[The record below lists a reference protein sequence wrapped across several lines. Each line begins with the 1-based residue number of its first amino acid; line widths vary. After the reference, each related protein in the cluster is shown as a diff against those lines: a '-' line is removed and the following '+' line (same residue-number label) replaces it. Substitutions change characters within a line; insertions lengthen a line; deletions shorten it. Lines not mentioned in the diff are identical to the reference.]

1 MSVLFRREPSGSAGA
16 ARAAERGLADDRP
29 NAAQLDEITK
39 IVEQRLVTVE
49 FQPIVNMA
57 TGKTVGFETFARGP
71 ANSPL
76 ATPQAMFRAAAA
88 AGLIGELDLVAA
100 NASFAAAR
108 FSPQLNDLTFFL
120 NTDPAGLTQQR
131 SQELLDTAMTAIA
144 ALRIVIELPEHALV
158 RDPVGTIA
166 AADQLRQAGAKI
178 AIDNVGS
185 TAQGLALIPFL
196 RPEVIKLSPQVVASP
211 VQRMA
216 QIMDAVVSYTERS
229 SGLIV
234 AQGIEQDAHARSA
247 IGMGAVLGQGYLYG
261 HPMTVPV
268 AKGEQGEPLEV
279 ERTDEPVDLTT
290 TPYEMLAADRTASR
304 VDTAM
309 FDALA
314 TRLMDRAEAGAEPF
328 VMLIAGTDT
337 GYLAGGRSSRLR
349 TLGSKASLLL
359 LLTTATDLVATREQT
374 VARLEDGDRL
384 RDERVMAVVSPYD
397 ASILVAKPVEGGYDC
412 MLSHDRSLVMRAAR
426 GMLARVTPSPAATV

>member
-1 MSVLFRREPSGSAGA
+1 MG
-16 ARAAERGLADDRP
+16 
-29 NAAQLDEITK
+29 
-39 IVEQRLVTVE
+39 
-49 FQPIVNMA
+49 
-57 TGKTVGFETFARGP
+57 TGQTVGFETFARGP

-100 NASFAAAR
+100 NAAFAAAR

-131 SQELLDTAMTAIA
+131 SPELLDTAMKAMA
-144 ALRIVIELPEHALV
+144 ALRIVIELPETALV

-166 AADQLRQAGAKI
+166 AAHQLRQAGARV
-178 AIDNVGS
+178 AVDNVGS

-196 RPEVIKLSPQVVASP
+196 RPEVIKLSPQLVSSP

-216 QIMDAVVSYTERS
+216 QIVDAVMSYTERS
-229 SGLIV
+229 GGLVV
-234 AQGIEQDAHARSA
+234 AQGIEQDAHASSA
-247 IGMGAVLGQGYLYG
+247 VGMGAVLGQGYHFG

-268 AKGEQGEPLEV
+268 AKDERSEPLDIEW
-279 ERTDEPVDLTT
+279 TDEPVDRVT
-290 TPYEMLAADRTASR
+290 TPYEALAADRAVSR
-304 VDTAM
+304 VDAAM

-314 TRLMDRAEAGAEPF
+314 TRLMDRAEAGVEPF

-374 VARLEDGDRL
+374 VVRIEDGDRL
-384 RDERVMAVVSPYD
+384 RDERVLVVVSPYE
-397 ASILVAKPVEGGYDC
+397 ASMLVAKPVEGGSFDC
-412 MLSHDRSLVMRAAR
+412 MLSHDRSLVLRAAR
-426 GMLARVTPSPAATV
+426 GLVARATPTPATP

>member
-1 MSVLFRREPSGSAGA
+1 MSVLFWRERTASAGV
-16 ARAAERGLADDRP
+16 ARAAERAHTEVERP
-29 NAAQLDEITK
+29 SAAQLDEIAK

-49 FQPIVNMA
+49 FQPIVKMA
-57 TGKTVGFETFARGP
+57 TGQTVGFETCARGP
-71 ANSPL
+71 ANSSL

-100 NASFAAAR
+100 NAAFAAAR
-108 FSPQLNDLTFFL
+108 FSPQLNELTFFH

-131 SQELLDTAMTAIA
+131 SPELLSTFLKAMG
-144 ALRIVIELPEHALV
+144 ALRIVIELSEHALV
-158 RDPVGTIA
+158 RDPVGTLA
-166 AADQLRQAGAKI
+166 AAQQLRQAGARI

-185 TAQGLALIPFL
+185 TSQGLALIPFL

-229 SGLIV
+229 SGLVV
-234 AQGIEQDAHARSA
+234 AQGIEQDNHARA
-247 IGMGAVLGQGYLYG
+247 AAGMGAILGQGVLYG

-268 AKGEQGEPLEV
+268 AKDDKTEPLEV
-279 ERTDEPVDLTT
+279 LGTDEPVDLGT
-290 TPYEMLAADRTASR
+290 TPYELFARDRTASR
-304 VDTAM
+304 VDAAM

-314 TRLMDRAEAGAEPF
+314 TRLMDRAEASSEPF

-359 LLTTATDLVATREQT
+359 LLTSATDLVTTREQT
-374 VARLEDGDRL
+374 VARLEGGDRL
-384 RDERVMAVVSPYD
+384 RDERVLAVVSPYD
-397 ASILVAKPVEGGYDC
+397 ASILVAKPVEDGGHAC
-412 MLSHDRSLVMRAAR
+412 MLSHDPRLE
-426 GMLARVTPSPAATV
+426 